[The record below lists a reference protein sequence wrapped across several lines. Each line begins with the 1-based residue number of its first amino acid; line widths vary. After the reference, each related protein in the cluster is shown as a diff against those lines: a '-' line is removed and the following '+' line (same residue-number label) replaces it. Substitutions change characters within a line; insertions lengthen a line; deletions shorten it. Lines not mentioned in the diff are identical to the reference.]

1 MAKSYEIKNSSTE
14 SSAGRLMVDAPI
26 RMFHAL
32 FAVCFFGA
40 WLTSE
45 WERWRCVHVTL
56 GYSMAG
62 LLLFR
67 VVYGLFGPPQARLHL
82 LFGRLKGLLGMISA
96 LRTGEPRPDGNA
108 NRASLLGQLQNV
120 SMAATILAIIVLM
133 TVTGASGYLAWNDAP
148 EWVAELHE
156 ACGETLITL
165 GFVHIALVLCFS
177 FLRRRNQAL
186 VMWSGKIAG
195 PGPGIVQ
202 HNRVWLAVVMLIAVC
217 AFGAYTL
224 QQMPGEVSA
233 DRASARMLDGK
244 HGYGAWKGKHHSK
257 RKHQHRED
265 GSEDNLFPMTPM
277 GMNAARE

>member
-1 MAKSYEIKNSSTE
+1 MTQSGETLTPESST
-14 SSAGRLMVDAPI
+14 GRLMVDAPI

-45 WERWRCVHVTL
+45 WERWRCLHVTL

-82 LFGRLKGLLGMISA
+82 LFGRIKGLLGMVNPA
-96 LRTGEPRPDGNA
+96 RTGEPRPDGNA
-108 NRASLLGQLQNV
+108 NRTSLLGTLQNA

-156 ACGETLITL
+156 ACGESLITL
-165 GFVHIALVLCFS
+165 GIIHIVLVLGFS
-177 FLRRRNQAL
+177 FLRKRNLAL
-186 VMWSGKIAG
+186 TMLTGKIAG

-202 HNRVWLAVVMLIAVC
+202 HNRAWLAVMMLIAVC
-217 AFGAYTL
+217 AFGTYEL
-224 QQMPGEVSA
+224 QQMPGELST
-233 DRASARMLDGK
+233 DRASARMLKEEGK
-244 HGYGAWKGKHHSK
+244 HEKHHSK
-257 RKHQHRED
+257 RKHKHGKD
-265 GSEDNLFPMTPM
+265 GSKGNSANPLLSFC
-277 GMNAARE
+277 A